1 MTFNKDY
8 EEKILVKVELV
19 EKILERV
26 LVRISERLLKL
37 EENVKDLNDFA
48 INLSVRLGIK
58 KEE

>member
-1 MTFNKDY
+1 MAFNKEY

>member
-58 KEE
+58 KEK